1 VTLALEFKKAHSY
14 VARSLEIFIPH
25 RLVPQERDE
34 PNSPTLSQ
42 TKTVATACQ
51 IFLIYILYI
60 HIYVLYYFTKG
71 EAMTN
76 NVIKSAD
83 RVFGVLELFRDQQAP
98 LTATEI
104 CKYLDYP
111 KSSADA
117 LLKSLVSL
125 GYLSLDSSSMRYFPS
140 RRLTQLGDWLPRLLL
155 GEGDTLSMLD
165 ELHET
170 TGETITLSMPN
181 GLAMQFISAI
191 PGTFPISLN
200 IREGQTIP
208 IFATA
213 VGIAQLG
220 TRSDGDVEKLVK
232 RANRLAARSDERVD
246 IRALKQEIESARSDG
261 YVEAY
266 DRVLTD
272 TGAIAMALP
281 RSQLDRTLVVAV
293 GGLSERI
300 KANRVQIIQ
309 KMRKSIWQL
318 GHNEAS

>member
-1 VTLALEFKKAHSY
+1 MPK
-14 VARSLEIFIPH
+14 
-25 RLVPQERDE
+25 D
-34 PNSPTLSQ
+34 
-42 TKTVATACQ
+42 
-51 IFLIYILYI
+51 
-60 HIYVLYYFTKG
+60 
-71 EAMTN
+71 
-76 NVIKSAD
+76 VIKSAD

-104 CKYLDYP
+104 CKYLSYP

-125 GYLSLDSSSMRYFPS
+125 GYLTLDSNTMRYFPS
-140 RRLTQLGDWLPRLLL
+140 LRVTQLGEWLPRLLL

-165 ELHET
+165 ELHKF
-170 TGETITLSMPN
+170 TGETITLCMPN
-181 GLAMQFISAI
+181 GLAMQFITVI
-191 PGTFPISLN
+191 PGTFPISLT

-213 VGIAQLG
+213 VGIAQLA
-220 TRSDGDVEKLVK
+220 TRSTEDIQKLAQ
-232 RANRLAARSDERVD
+232 RANRRTTRTDERVD
-246 IRALKQEIESARSDG
+246 IDVLKAEIETARSNG

-281 RSQLDRTLVVAV
+281 MSQLDRTLVVAV

-300 KANRVQIIQ
+300 KTNRTQIIQ
-309 KMRKSIWQL
+309 KMRQAIWQL
-318 GHNEAS
+318 GHNDAP